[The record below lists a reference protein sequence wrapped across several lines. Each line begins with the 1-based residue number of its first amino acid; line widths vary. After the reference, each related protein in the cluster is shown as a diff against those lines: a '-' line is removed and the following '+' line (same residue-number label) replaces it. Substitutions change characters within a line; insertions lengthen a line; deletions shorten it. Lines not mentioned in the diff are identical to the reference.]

1 MFTTALGILATAALA
16 FVAPGSGTKDKTPL
30 PDLRHD
36 VVITATRVETP
47 SREVASSLTVITR
60 EDLARSKRSTVLDVL
75 GDVPGASVV
84 RSGGPGSAAA
94 VMLRGA
100 NSEHTL
106 VLLDGVELNDP
117 MNPSRSV
124 DLAHVSLDQVERI
137 EILRGPQS
145 TLYGS
150 DALGGVVNII
160 TVTGSGRP
168 KLALYGTGGALATA
182 EGRLGISGSTK
193 QVSYSLGF
201 SAFRTDG
208 VSAADASLP
217 GNGERDGYRN
227 LSLTGR
233 AGIKLGSGLDLDL
246 SFRTVRA
253 RSEIDNFGGAYGDD
267 PNNVQR
273 YGSSFA
279 RAGVR
284 GLFLGGRW
292 ESRLGAAVI
301 GSDRRNGNPPD
312 GTHPFDSEKGEF
324 RSRLVKL
331 DWQNNLFLRPS
342 HTATFGAEYEAEH
355 GSSEYAS
362 ASLYGPYVS
371 VFPRASASVLGL
383 YFQDQLRLGGRFFAT
398 AGIRIDAH
406 SLSGTAVTYRL
417 APAWIVGRTG
427 TKLKATF
434 GTGFKAPSLYQLHA
448 PPTAW
453 GPIGNR
459 ALEPE
464 ESAGWD
470 AGVEQ
475 DLAGGRLRFGATWFR
490 NHFRN
495 LITFD
500 MARGYVNVGRA
511 RTEGLELTADVLP
524 FDGFACRT
532 AYTRMSSKDL
542 GTGFD
547 LPRRAKDKLSAGFD
561 IKLAKTLDLGL
572 RLNFVGRRGDTD
584 FATWPPTPVTL
595 PAYTLLDAT
604 ISWTLGRGFELF
616 LRVENVFDR
625 RYEMVYGY
633 GSPGFGA
640 HIGFRIEG
648 SGLNQRVVAKSPVTK
663 RSDEIAS
670 LRSQGP
676 DD

>member
-1 MFTTALGILATAALA
+1 MFSYALAILVTAALA
-16 FVAPGSGTKDKTPL
+16 IAAPLSDKMDQVP
-30 PDLRHD
+30 PAHLRHD

-47 SREVASSLTVITR
+47 SKEIASSLSVITR
-60 EDLARSKRSTVLDVL
+60 EDLARSKKSTVFEVL

-117 MNPSRSV
+117 MNPSRSA

-160 TVTGSGRP
+160 TVTGAGRP
-168 KLALYGTGGALATA
+168 KAVLYGTGGALATA
-182 EGRLGISGSTK
+182 EGRLDVSGSAGR
-193 QVSYSLGF
+193 VAYSLGVF
-201 SAFRTDG
+201 ALRTAG
-208 VSAADASLP
+208 VSAAAASLP
-217 GNGERDGYRN
+217 GNGEKDGYRN

-233 AGIKLGSGLDLDL
+233 AGIKLGRGLDLDL
-246 SFRTVRA
+246 SFRTVRT

-273 YGSSFA
+273 YSSSFA

-284 GLFLGGRW
+284 GLFLDGRW

-301 GSDRRNGNPPD
+301 GSDRRNDNPVD
-312 GTHPFDSEKGEF
+312 GTHPFDSEKGDF
-324 RSRLVKL
+324 RSGLFKL
-331 DWQNNLFLRPS
+331 DWQNNVFLRPS
-342 HTATFGAEYEAEH
+342 HTVTFGAEYEGEH
-355 GSSEYAS
+355 GSSEYVS
-362 ASLYGPYVS
+362 ESLYGSYLS
-371 VFPRASASVLGL
+371 AFPRTSASVLGL

-398 AGIRIDAH
+398 AGIRIDTH

-427 TKLKATF
+427 MKLKATF

-459 ALEPE
+459 GLEPE

-475 DLAGGRLRFGATWFR
+475 DLAGGRLRLGATWFR
-490 NHFRN
+490 NRFRN
-495 LITFD
+495 LITFETV
-500 MARGYVNVGRA
+500 RGYVNVGRA
-511 RTEGLELTADVLP
+511 RTEGVELTTEVLP
-524 FDGFACRT
+524 FDGFACRA

-547 LPRRAKDKLSAGFD
+547 LPRRPKDKLSAGLD
-561 IKLAKTLDLGL
+561 VKLAKALDLGL
-572 RLNFVGRRGDTD
+572 RLNVVGRRGDTD
-584 FATWPPTPVTL
+584 FTSWPPAPVTL

-604 ISWTLGRGFELF
+604 ISWAAGRGVELF
-616 LRVENVFDR
+616 LRVDNVLDR
-625 RYEMVYGY
+625 RTEMVYGY
-633 GSPGFGA
+633 GAPGFGA
-640 HIGFRIEG
+640 YIGFRLEG
-648 SGLNQRVVAKSPVTK
+648 SGRNF
-663 RSDEIAS
+663 
-670 LRSQGP
+670 
-676 DD
+676 

>member
-1 MFTTALGILATAALA
+1 MFSNALAILATASLA
-16 FVAPGSGTKDKTPL
+16 VAAPLFDKEAQVP
-30 PDLRHD
+30 PPALRHD

-47 SREVASSLTVITR
+47 SKEVASSLTVITR
-60 EDLARSKRSTVLDVL
+60 EELARSKRSMVLEVL
-75 GDVPGASVV
+75 GDVPGAFVV

-117 MNPSRSV
+117 MNPSRSA
-124 DLAHVSLDQVERI
+124 DLAHIPLDQVERI

-160 TVTGSGRP
+160 TGTGAGRP
-168 KLALYGTGGALATA
+168 KVVLYGTGGALATA
-182 EGRLGISGSTK
+182 EGRLGISGSTGR
-193 QVSYSLGF
+193 VAYSLGV
-201 SAFRTDG
+201 SALRTAG

-217 GNGERDGYRN
+217 GNGEKDGYRN
-227 LSLTGR
+227 LALTGR
-233 AGIKLGSGLDLDL
+233 AGIKLGRGLDVDF
-246 SFRTVRA
+246 SFRTVRT

-273 YGSSFA
+273 YETSFA

-301 GSDRRNGNPPD
+301 GSDRRNDNPAD
-312 GTHPFDSEKGEF
+312 GTHPFDSEKGVF
-324 RSRLVKL
+324 RSGLFKL

-342 HTATFGAEYEAEH
+342 HTVTFGAEYEGER
-355 GSSEYAS
+355 GSSEYVLE
-362 ASLYGPYVS
+362 SLYGPYMS
-371 VFPRASASVLGL
+371 AFPRASASTLGA
-383 YFQDQLRLGGRFFAT
+383 YVQDQVRLGGKLFAT
-398 AGIRIDAH
+398 AGVRIDAH

-417 APAWIVGRTG
+417 APAWVVGRTG
-427 TKLKATF
+427 LKVKATF

-475 DLAGGRLRFGATWFR
+475 DLAGGRLRIGATWFLNR
-490 NHFRN
+490 FRN

-500 MARGYVNVGRA
+500 TARGYVNVGRA
-511 RTEGLELTADVLP
+511 RTEGVELTAEVLP
-524 FDGFACRT
+524 SDGFAFRA

-542 GTGFD
+542 GTGLE
-547 LPRRAKDKLSAGFD
+547 LPRRPKDNLSAGID
-561 IKLAKTLDLGL
+561 VKLAKALDLGL
-572 RLNFVGRRGDTD
+572 RLNIVGRRGDTD
-584 FATWPPTPVTL
+584 FTGWPSAPVSL
-595 PAYTLLDAT
+595 PAYALLDAT
-604 ISWTLGRGFELF
+604 FSWTAGRDVELF
-616 LRVENVFDR
+616 LRVDNVLDR

-633 GSPGFGA
+633 GAPGFGA
-640 HIGFRIEG
+640 HIGFR
-648 SGLNQRVVAKSPVTK
+648 L
-663 RSDEIAS
+663 S
-670 LRSQGP
+670 L
-676 DD
+676 

>member
-1 MFTTALGILATAALA
+1 MFTAALGILATAALA
-16 FVAPGSGTKDKTPL
+16 FVAPESGTNDKIPP

-47 SREVASSLTVITR
+47 SQEVASSLTVITR
-60 EDLARSKRSTVLDVL
+60 EDIARSKRSTVLEVL
-75 GDVPGASVV
+75 GDVPGAAVV

-106 VLLDGVELNDP
+106 VLFDGVELNDP
-117 MNPSRSV
+117 MNPSRSA

-137 EILRGPQS
+137 EVLRGPQS

-150 DALGGVVNII
+150 DAMGGVINII
-160 TVTGSGRP
+160 TVAGAGRP
-168 KLALYGTGGALATA
+168 KLAFYGTGGALATA
-182 EGRLGISGSTK
+182 EGRLGISGSTGR
-193 QVSYSLGF
+193 VAYSLGV
-201 SAFRTDG
+201 SALRTAG
-208 VSAADASLP
+208 ISAADAALP
-217 GNGERDGYRN
+217 GNGEKDGYRN
-227 LSLTGR
+227 VSLTGR
-233 AGIKLGSGLDLDL
+233 AGIKLGRGLDLDL
-246 SFRTVRA
+246 SFRAVRT

-267 PNNVQR
+267 PNNIQR
-273 YGSSFA
+273 YSSSFA

-301 GSDRRNGNPPD
+301 GSDRRNDNPVD
-312 GTHPFDSEKGEF
+312 GAHPFDSEKGKF
-324 RSRLVKL
+324 RSGLFKL

-342 HTATFGAEYEAEH
+342 HTVTFGAEYEGEH

-362 ASLYGPYVS
+362 TSLYGPYLS
-371 VFPRASASVLGL
+371 AFPRASASVLGL
-383 YFQDQLRLGGRFFAT
+383 YAQDQIRLGRRFFAT
-398 AGIRIDAH
+398 AGIRLDAH

-417 APAWIVGRTG
+417 APAWVVGRTG

-459 ALEPE
+459 DLEPE
-464 ESAGWD
+464 QSAGWD

-475 DLAGGRLRFGATWFR
+475 DLAGGRLRLGATWFR
-490 NHFRN
+490 NRFRN

-511 RTEGLELTADVLP
+511 RTEGVEISAEVLP
-524 FDGFACRT
+524 FDGFACRA

-547 LPRRAKDKLSAGFD
+547 LPRRPKDALSAGFD
-561 IKLAKTLDLGL
+561 FKLAKGLDLGL
-572 RLNFVGRRGDTD
+572 RLNVFGRRGDVD
-584 FATWPPTPVTL
+584 FTGWTAAPVSL
-595 PAYTLLDAT
+595 PAYTLLDAV
-604 ISWTLGRGFELF
+604 ISWAAGRGVELF
-616 LRVENVFDR
+616 LRVDNVLDR

-633 GSPGFGA
+633 GTPGFGA
-640 HIGFRIEG
+640 YIGFRI
-648 SGLNQRVVAKSPVTK
+648 
-663 RSDEIAS
+663 
-670 LRSQGP
+670 
-676 DD
+676 

>member
-1 MFTTALGILATAALA
+1 MFSYALAVFVAAALA
-16 FVAPGSGTKDKTPL
+16 IAAPLSDKTDQVP
-30 PDLRHD
+30 PTDLRHD

-47 SREVASSLTVITR
+47 SKEVASSVTIITR
-60 EDLARSKRSTVLDVL
+60 EELARSKRSMILEVL
-75 GDVPGASVV
+75 GDVPGATVV

-106 VLLDGVELNDP
+106 ILLDGVELNDP
-117 MNPSRSV
+117 MNPSRSA
-124 DLAHVSLDQVERI
+124 DLAHIPLDQVERI

-160 TVTGSGRP
+160 TGTGAGRP
-168 KLALYGTGGALATA
+168 KVVLYGTGGALATA
-182 EGRLGISGSTK
+182 EGRLGISGSTGR
-193 QVSYSLGF
+193 VAYSLGV
-201 SAFRTDG
+201 SALRTAG

-217 GNGERDGYRN
+217 GNGEKDGYRN
-227 LSLTGR
+227 LALTGR
-233 AGIKLGSGLDLDL
+233 TGIKLGHGLDLDL
-246 SFRTVRA
+246 SFRTVRT

-267 PNNVQR
+267 SNNVQR
-273 YGSSFA
+273 YETSFA

-284 GLFLGGRW
+284 GLFLGDRW
-292 ESRLGAAVI
+292 ESRLGAAII
-301 GSDRRNGNPPD
+301 GSDRRNDNPAD

-324 RSRLVKL
+324 RSGLFKL
-331 DWQNNLFLRPS
+331 DWQNNIFLRPS
-342 HTATFGAEYEAEH
+342 HTVTFGAEYQGEH

-371 VFPRASASVLGL
+371 AFPRASASVLGL
-383 YFQDQLRLGGRFFAT
+383 YLQDQLRLGGRFFAT

-417 APAWIVGRTG
+417 APAWVVGRTG

-434 GTGFKAPSLYQLHA
+434 GTGFKSPSLYQIYA

-459 ALEPE
+459 TLEPE
-464 ESAGWD
+464 EAAGWD

-490 NHFRN
+490 NRFRN

-500 MARGYVNVGRA
+500 MAHGYVNVGRA
-511 RTEGLELTADVLP
+511 RSEGVELTAEALP
-524 FDGFACRT
+524 FDGFACRA
-532 AYTRMSSKDL
+532 AYTRMSSQDL
-542 GTGFD
+542 GTGLD
-547 LPRRAKDKLSAGFD
+547 LPRRPKDKLSAGLD
-561 IKLAKTLDLGL
+561 VRLAKTLDLDL
-572 RLNFVGRRGDTD
+572 RLNVVGRRGDTD
-584 FATWPPTPVTL
+584 FTGWPPAPVSL

-604 ISWTLGRGFELF
+604 ISWTAGRGVDLF
-616 LRVENVFDR
+616 LRVDNILDR
-625 RYEMVYGY
+625 RAEMVYGY
-633 GSPGFGA
+633 GAPGLGA
-640 HIGFRIEG
+640 HIGFRLEG
-648 SGLNQRVVAKSPVTK
+648 LF
-663 RSDEIAS
+663 
-670 LRSQGP
+670 
-676 DD
+676 